1 MCSIHHL
8 DTAKLEKVFAGRK
21 DYSIKEIDEMRRE
34 RAKFIIMDIINEDNM
49 Y

>member
-21 DYSIKEIDEMRRE
+21 GYSIKEIDEMRE